1 MFVKGREMETIASA
15 ALALGVIASGI
26 LLIGGA
32 RLVGRDRRRGLLMIA
47 AAVVIFANVLIWT
60 I

>member
-1 MFVKGREMETIASA
+1 MGTIASA
-15 ALALGVIASGI
+15 ALALGVIAAMI
-26 LLIGGA
+26 LAVGGA
-32 RLVGRDRRRGLLMIA
+32 RMVRRDRQRGLLMIA